1 MHDLEDELA
10 TAIPWLLCSR
20 AVGALS
26 QKPMPKSKVSSSSIP
41 VIRSSER
48 RCWPGLPDQ
57 DPPPQQTCPGRSA
70 TAAQTN
76 ARSGTHPITSPA
88 NRSDQKS
95 REANECL
102 WEKDVHSSS
111 SIPTTGFYP
120 FCCAMTPQTSRYISM
135 ISLVDI

>member
-1 MHDLEDELA
+1 MICMTSKTSWPQLFHGFSA
-10 TAIPWLLCSR
+10 HARSVRCRRNQCPR
-20 AVGALS
+20 AKRA
-26 QKPMPKSKVSSSSIP
+26 P
-41 VIRSSER
+41 VLFLSSEVPKDDVGQA
-48 RCWPGLPDQ
+48 C
-57 DPPPQQTCPGRSA
+57 QTKTHPHNKRVRGA

-95 REANECL
+95 REASECL

-120 FCCAMTPQTSRYISM
+120 FCCAMTHQTSRYISM